1 MMEKHIADILP
12 YATAVALSPMP
23 VAALILMLLSKRA
36 RINSVAFTVGWIVGL
51 AALVF
56 LALYV
61 IGLSDQEVRHATG
74 YSVKTLIDIVLGI
87 LLLFL
92 AAMQFKKRRKKG
104 QTLKVPKW
112 MNAVEKFSPGK
123 ALMFGFLLATLNVKN
138 TPMGITVGAAISD
151 AGTYGTNVL
160 IDYLILASCTITIP
174 TFGFLIFGKSLK
186 KPLIFLKEW
195 LVSNNATIMFM
206 LFLIL
211 GIVLI
216 SKAFGF

>member
-1 MMEKHIADILP
+1 MEKHIADILP

-23 VAALILMLLSKRA
+23 VAALILMLLSKKA
-36 RINSVAFTVGWIVGL
+36 KINSVAFTVGWIIGL
-51 AALVF
+51 AALVW

-74 YSVKTLIDIVLGI
+74 YSVKTVIDVVLGL

-92 AAMQFKKRRKKG
+92 AFMQFKNRQKKG
-104 QTLKVPKW
+104 QAPRVPKW

-123 ALMFGFLLATLNVKN
+123 ALVFGFLLATLNVKN

-151 AGTYGTNVL
+151 AGNKGLSVL
-160 IDYLILASCTITIP
+160 IVYLVLASCTITIP
-174 TFGFLIFGKSLK
+174 TLGFLIFGKSLK
-186 KPLIFLKEW
+186 KPLTSLKEW
-195 LVSNNATIMFM
+195 LVNNNATIMFI

-211 GIVLI
+211 GVILI